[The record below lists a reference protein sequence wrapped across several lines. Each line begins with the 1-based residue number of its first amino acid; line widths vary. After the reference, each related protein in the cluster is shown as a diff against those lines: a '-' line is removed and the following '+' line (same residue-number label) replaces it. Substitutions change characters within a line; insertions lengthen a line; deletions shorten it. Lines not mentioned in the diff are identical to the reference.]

1 MNSTVITNIFRFV
14 ILLALQVII
23 FNRIDLFGFLNPYPY
38 ILFII
43 LYPVSGNRAGLLLS
57 SFAMGILLDMFLNSG
72 GSHAVA
78 CVTLAYIRPV
88 FFRFSFGVSYEYQTI
103 KINDRLS
110 PERFS
115 FILISVITH
124 HLILFLLE
132 VFRFNLIWDILV
144 RTVFTTLFT
153 LVLCII
159 FIYLVKPG
167 KQQ

>member
-14 ILLALQVII
+14 ILLALQVVI

-38 ILFII
+38 ILFI
-43 LYPVSGNRAGLLLS
+43 LLFPVSGNRAGLLLS
-57 SFAMGILLDMFLNSG
+57 AFAMGILMDMFLNSG
-72 GSHAVA
+72 GSHTVA
-78 CVTLAYIRPV
+78 CITLAYLRPV
-88 FFRFSFGVSYEYQTI
+88 FFKFSFGVSYEYQTV

-132 VFRFNLIWDILV
+132 IFRFNLILDILI
-144 RTVFTTLFT
+144 RTIFTTLFT
-153 LVLCII
+153 LALCII
-159 FIYLVKPG
+159 IIYLIKPG
-167 KQQ
+167 KQ